1 MNKTITHCLL
11 CERELQQRVGWKEL
25 LIKPLPKTICPRC
38 EAKFERI
45 EQQQEQQV
53 ISLYRYNDA
62 MKDFLHRFKFL
73 HDALLAHVFNQ
84 VIHEHLKN
92 EKYIVVPIP
101 MHPENLKSRTFA
113 QVDEL
118 LKAAKIPFEHHLRK
132 LSNEQQAK
140 KSLNERLQTPQLF
153 DVIDSQQVKDKKIR
167 LVDDIYTTGTTMNH
181 AKKALLDAGAQ
192 DVRGFTLIHG

>member
-25 LIKPLPKTICPRC
+25 LIKTLPKTICPRC

-53 ISLYRYNDA
+53 ISLYHYNDA
-62 MKDFLHRFKFL
+62 MKDFLHRYKFL
-73 HDALLAHVFNQ
+73 HDVLLAYVFNQ

-92 EKYIVVPIP
+92 ERYIIVPIP
-101 MHPENLKSRTFA
+101 MHPENLKLRTFA

-118 LKAAKIPFEHHLRK
+118 LNAAKIPFEHHLKK

-140 KSLNERLQTPQLF
+140 KSLN
-153 DVIDSQQVKDKKIR
+153 
-167 LVDDIYTTGTTMNH
+167 
-181 AKKALLDAGAQ
+181 
-192 DVRGFTLIHG
+192 

>member
-1 MNKTITHCLL
+1 MHCLL
-11 CERELQQRVGWKEL
+11 CERELQIRVGWKEL
-25 LIKPLPKTICPRC
+25 LVKTLPQTICPRC

-45 EQQQEQQV
+45 EQQQEQHV
-53 ISLYRYNDA
+53 ISLYHYNDA

-73 HDALLAHVFNQ
+73 HDVLLAHVFNQ

-92 EKYIVVPIP
+92 EKSIIVPIP
-101 MHPENLKSRTFA
+101 MHPENLKLRKFA

-118 LKAAKIPFEHHLRK
+118 LKAANIPFEQHLRK

-140 KSLNERLQTPQLF
+140 KSRIERLQTSQLF
-153 DVIDSQQVKDKKIR
+153 DVMDPIQIKHKKFLLI
-167 LVDDIYTTGTTMNH
+167 DDIYTTGTTMNH
-181 AKKALLDAGAQ
+181 AKKALLDAGAK

>member
-25 LIKPLPKTICPRC
+25 LIKTLPKTICPRC
-38 EAKFERI
+38 DAKFERI

-53 ISLYRYNDA
+53 ISLYHYNDA
-62 MKDFLHRFKFL
+62 MKDFLHRYKFL
-73 HDALLAHVFNQ
+73 HDVLLAHVFNQ

-92 EKYIVVPIP
+92 EKYMIVPIP
-101 MHPENLKSRTFA
+101 MHPENLKIRTFA
-113 QVDEL
+113 HVDEL
-118 LKAAKIPFEHHLRK
+118 LNAAKIPFEHHLRK

-140 KSLNERLQTPQLF
+140 KSLIGRLQTPQLF
-153 DVIDSQQVKDKKIR
+153 GVIDSQKVKDKKIR
-167 LVDDIYTTGTTMNH
+167 LVDDIYTTGITMNH

-192 DVRGFTLIHG
+192 DVQGFTLIHS